1 MGFSSFV
8 AQRYFRSR
16 KKNSAVGII
25 TAVATFGVA
34 VSVFAMFVVLSVFSG
49 LREMNVDYLT
59 AFDADL
65 SVTPVQG
72 KVFPAD
78 SATMARIRSVGGVEA
93 ASGVLQEKVFAAY
106 GQAESV
112 AWIKG
117 VDASFPQV
125 VDVDTVLTGGQWLP
139 AVENPDT
146 AWCVPGVSLIS
157 KLIQGASSSSQPLR
171 LYVPSGRENLTLHPE
186 ALFSHLDTWP
196 CGVFVHK
203 DYDGAYIFTDIALAR
218 RLLRRTAHQVSSVEI
233 RTDGTA
239 PAGKVAAA
247 LRETLGA
254 DFVVKT
260 AAQNQEMQYK
270 IMNTENLVLYFVFA
284 LVIAIALFNVVGSVV
299 MLILDKKEN
308 IRTLWALGADKSTL
322 KSVFI
327 REGMLIVGA
336 GTVVGLVLA
345 VILVWMQDT
354 YHLVLIDRRLP
365 YPVSL
370 TWANAATVIGTILL
384 LGYLAARLS
393 VAGMKNFFRH

>member
-65 SVTPVQG
+65 SVTPAQG

-171 LYVPSGRENLTLHPE
+171 LYVPSGRENLSLHSE

-233 RTDGTA
+233 RTDGTV

-308 IRTLWALGADKSTL
+308 IRTLWALGADKSAL